1 MSSGGDVNSARNM
14 TKHGGEHREKHREKP
29 SPCSFDIRHNKQ
41 SAAVKP
47 AGKNL
52 SIRLCAAVCLL
63 AGIASCTIFKP
74 PQPGIGKPV
83 DWRQVRGWTQD
94 NHAEAWPALLSSCT
108 ALSAKA
114 GWRDLCEA
122 AQQTPDPDND
132 SARRFFEH
140 WFTPHRLHGEAGKT
154 TGLITG
160 YYEPLLFGSLTP
172 DSRYRYP
179 LYGPPQTLLSVELG
193 EVYPELANKRIRGRL
208 AGSKVLPFYSRE
220 EIDSDRS
227 LLAGNELIW
236 VDDRDA
242 VFFLHI
248 QGSGRVRLPDGR
260 IIGAGYANQNG
271 HPYLAIGRVLIKRNE
286 LKPEEVSLFT
296 IRQWLR
302 DNPARA
308 EELLFQNP
316 SYVFFVLQENPG
328 EGPLG
333 SLNVPLTPQ
342 RSIAIDPTLVELGVP
357 VWLSTNLPG
366 NPQHPYRRL
375 VFAQDT
381 GSAIKG
387 ALRADLFWGHG
398 QQAERAAGIM
408 KESGSLIVLL
418 PKAAG
423 A

>member
-1 MSSGGDVNSARNM
+1 M
-14 TKHGGEHREKHREKP
+14 
-29 SPCSFDIRHNKQ
+29 
-41 SAAVKP
+41 
-47 AGKNL
+47 
-52 SIRLCAAVCLL
+52 
-63 AGIASCTIFKP
+63 
-74 PQPGIGKPV
+74 
-83 DWRQVRGWTQD
+83 
-94 NHAEAWPALLSSCT
+94 
-108 ALSAKA
+108 
-114 GWRDLCEA
+114 
-122 AQQTPDPDND
+122 
-132 SARRFFEH
+132 
-140 WFTPHRLHGEAGKT
+140 
-154 TGLITG
+154 
-160 YYEPLLFGSLTP
+160 
-172 DSRYRYP
+172 
-179 LYGPPQTLLSVELG
+179 SVELG

-208 AGSKVLPFYSRE
+208 AGGKVLPFYSRE

-271 HPYLAIGRVLIKRNE
+271 HPYLAIGRVLIRRNE

-333 SLNVPLTPQ
+333 SLNVPLTPR
-342 RSIAIDPTLVELGVP
+342 RSIAIDPTLVDLGVP

-381 GSAIKG
+381 GGAIKG

-418 PKAAG
+418 PKAARG
-423 A
+423 AQPFQKTGVNSTSRVNSSRRPSSIAKVSTILPISDTPA